1 MFSICIQELNL
12 LASIALGTSNKVE
25 HPVRH
30 LPWDC
35 GCVRDKEVWLW
46 CNEKGH
52 GRLGVLHVDD
62 RIMTHLNIL
71 SCEVI
76 IPFSVPINHLS

>member
-1 MFSICIQELNL
+1 M
-12 LASIALGTSNKVE
+12 ASIALGTSNEVE
-25 HPVRH
+25 NVVRH
-30 LPWDC
+30 LPWDY

-52 GRLGVLHVDD
+52 GRLGVLCVDD
-62 RIMTHLNIL
+62 RGIPSLNVT

-76 IPFSVPINHLS
+76 